1 MKCFACGKPE
11 KVPEYMH
18 WIAKPGRND
27 DWVLWAITPCCS
39 KPAHTEPVAT
49 FSGYLHNA
57 EQNARDAARRH
68 NMEGNLVR
76 ELVMRSELAYGLIV
90 RPFAEGT
97 KKDPYSTIRRYVAL
111 QLRKALDGFA
121 DRKPKRRR
129 PNTLVA
135 S

>member
-57 EQNARDAARRH
+57 EQNAHDAARRH
-68 NMEGNLVR
+68 NMEANQVRGLVER
-76 ELVMRSELAYGLIV
+76 AEIVYGVILKRV
-90 RPFAEGT
+90 AEGT
-97 KKDPYSTIRRYVAL
+97 KRDPSSQIRRHVVKR
-111 QLRKALDGFA
+111 LRESLDGFA
-121 DRKPKRRR
+121 TTKPKRRR
-129 PNTLVA
+129 LPVHG
-135 S
+135 